1 MILLFGIETETH
13 HVEFMIIFR
22 CGLKI
27 FAKAEHY
34 CSLISLLGTL
44 YLFIIFNDKMYL
56 RRISRGLYK

>member
-44 YLFIIFNDKMYL
+44 YLFIILMTKC
-56 RRISRGLYK
+56 I